1 MPDYRLPN
9 GFIVQGVPEGTNKY
23 TVYTRAM
30 NEGWLKPE
38 DIGQTS
44 YDPTEGM
51 TGWGKF
57 RAGVGQGLTHTA
69 RSLGNIAG
77 LIDDDEMAE
86 AQDLDEALLSTGA
99 GLGGSIAGQIA
110 ATLPMGGA
118 VGGAARGLQA
128 ARGAG
133 MASKGAN
140 VLGRAL
146 ANPMGRGAV
155 EGAATGAILAN
166 PGDRG
171 TMGAIGGGAG
181 AGFGALGKAVGM
193 AWRNFKLPFTS
204 LSDEA
209 AKLQDAT
216 GEFIPLSHSLKPGLV
231 KQFYESLMANLP
243 GASQKIRGQY
253 ANAVEDLRRYVSEM
267 AHPPTA
273 QMVDDAGNLV
283 SLDFRPGQTMQS
295 IFKQLDDYWDNAYDG
310 VRRSPVDMTGF
321 RLTDDVGRLVD
332 DVSGGTFAPL
342 TGTRVPG
349 SQVLDLKNGLNRLM
363 REIDPNQPLARGQRA
378 VFERTIQQ
386 LDDRMQASLPKDV
399 WDDYLAKSPYYKSYN
414 DLIEAGNM
422 AAREGFEMSPSQ
434 LAGATAQRGGKAA
447 RIGEGT
453 EMQQISQISHQVLPD
468 FPARPGIYQVAAA
481 LGLGSS
487 LIGAV
492 AGVGTPALATGGLYA
507 IGKLMASK
515 AFQRAIS
522 GQHGYAAKADQL
534 AKALSLAGYS
544 SRQVATVLATETRR
558 QNEDATRR

>member
-30 NEGWLKPE
+30 NEGWMKPE

-77 LIDDDEMAE
+77 LIDDDEMAD
-86 AQDLDEALLSTGA
+86 AQDLDAALLSTGA

-118 VGGAARGLQA
+118 TGGLAKGLSA

-133 MASKGAN
+133 AASRGAN
-140 VLGRAL
+140 VLGKAL
-146 ANPMGRGAV
+146 AAPVGRGAV
-155 EGAATGAILAN
+155 EGAATGALLAN
-166 PGDRG
+166 PEDRG
-171 TMGAIGGGAG
+171 TMGAIGGGMG
-181 AGFGALGKAVGM
+181 GSFGALGKAMGM
-193 AWRNFKLPFTS
+193 AWKNFKLPFTS

-216 GEFIPLSHSLKPGLV
+216 GEFIPLSHSLEGGLV

-253 ANAVEDLRRYVSEM
+253 ANAVEDLRRYASEM

-273 QMVDDAGNLV
+273 QIVDDAGNLV
-283 SLDFRPGQTMQS
+283 SLDFRPGQTMQN

-310 VRRSPVDMTGF
+310 VRRADIDMTGF
-321 RLTDDVGRLVD
+321 RLTDDVARMVD

-342 TGTRVPG
+342 TGARTPG

-386 LDDRMQASLPKDV
+386 LDDRLQRSLPKDV
-399 WDDYLAKSPYYKSYN
+399 FDDYLAKSPYYKSYN
-414 DLIEAGNM
+414 DLIEAGNK
-422 AAREGFEMSPSQ
+422 AAKEGFEMTPAQ

-453 EMQQISQISHQVLPD
+453 PMQQVAQTAHKVLPD
-468 FPARPGIYQVAAA
+468 FPARPGIYQVVAA
-481 LGLGSS
+481 LGLGTAA
-487 LIGAV
+487 IGAI
-492 AGVGTPALATGGLYA
+492 AGVGTPALAVGSLYA
-507 IGKLMASK
+507 LGKVMASK
-515 AFQRAIS
+515 SFQRAIS
-522 GQHGYAAKADQL
+522 GQHGFAAKADQL
-534 AKALSLAGYS
+534 AKALRTAGYS